1 MNVEEIVVKMEAA
14 TEEEMFDPLADV
26 DAGFDVKQEEVDDTS
41 IHHLVDIKVEIADI

>member
-1 MNVEEIVVKMEAA
+1 MKMEDA

-26 DAGFDVKQEEVDDTS
+26 DAGFDVKQEEVDTS